1 MAERLPHAAPVVA
14 TVHDDDEHLFEAITA
29 GAQGYLVKSQE
40 ATALAARLR
49 RIDDGEPPLS
59 PSIARRIMAHFR
71 DQAREEKPLPPETDL
86 TPRELEVLTLLAK
99 GSRVAE
105 AAQRLGLTEQT
116 VATYVKLIYRKLRI
130 SSRAEAALA
139 AARRGLV

>member
-1 MAERLPHAAPVVA
+1 MV
-14 TVHDDDEHLFEAITA
+14 
-29 GAQGYLVKSQE
+29 
-40 ATALAARLR
+40 
-49 RIDDGEPPLS
+49 
-59 PSIARRIMAHFR
+59 
-71 DQAREEKPLPPETDL
+71 L
-86 TPRELEVLTLLAK
+86 TPREVEVLALLGR

-139 AARRGLV
+139 AAHRGLV